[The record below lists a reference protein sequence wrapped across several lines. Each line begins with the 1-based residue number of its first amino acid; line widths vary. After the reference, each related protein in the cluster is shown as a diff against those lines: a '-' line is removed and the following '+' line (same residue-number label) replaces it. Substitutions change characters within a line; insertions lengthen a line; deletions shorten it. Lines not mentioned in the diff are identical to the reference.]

1 MQPGRTGKY
10 PPGCLD
16 NMLNKEQN
24 NKETE
29 NVQQTAGQTGQ
40 VNNQTLNGGEVV
52 NEIVGEA
59 VNQPTAEEQEIEQ
72 LRQVLRETR
81 IRTDTEVPPEEYA
94 LEVDGKGIFARR
106 DIHAIKAK
114 QKAGKTTALKVCI
127 AALLLGLMFRVKS
140 LLVKPRVLYFDTE
153 QSRTDSKLI
162 LEDVARMTGL
172 ESEIIDSQVILQ
184 SLRRCD
190 HDQLL
195 PLLRQALKDEN
206 PDVVFI
212 DGIVEFVA
220 SFNDE
225 SESKELIHELLKLS
239 DDCNCSIVCVLHTN
253 KADEDHNMRGH
264 LGTMLAQKASTV
276 LECKKE
282 RGSSVITVSCSEARH
297 QEMPDWS
304 ITFNEEGCIVDA
316 DEQYKQILEQRRVNQ
331 QQKRQEAVEKEKQE
345 RLEQCL
351 NILRER
357 GGVVSRKQ
365 LTEILVKVLNRKR
378 PTVSTYISEWLK
390 DKAIVEVN
398 GMIQISDALALP
410 F

>member
-1 MQPGRTGKY
+1 MSK
-10 PPGCLD
+10 D
-16 NMLNKEQN
+16 IKN
-24 NKETE
+24 ETE
-29 NVQQTAGQTGQ
+29 NVQQTAGQTGHL
-40 VNNQTLNGGEVV
+40 NNQAQTV
-52 NEIVGEA
+52 NDIVGEA
-59 VNQPTAEEQEIEQ
+59 VNQPSAEEQK
-72 LRQVLRETR
+72 RVRLREILRDTR

-114 QKAGKTTALKVCI
+114 QKAGKTTTLKVCI
-127 AALLLGLMFRVKS
+127 AALLLGVMFRVKS
-140 LLVKPRVLYFDTE
+140 LLEKPRILFFDTE

-162 LEDVARMTGL
+162 LEDVARLTGL
-172 ESEIIDSQVILQ
+172 ESEIIDNQVILQ

-195 PLLRQALKDEN
+195 PLLRQALEDEK

-239 DDCNCSIVCVLHTN
+239 DDCNCAIVCVLHTN

-264 LGTMLAQKASTV
+264 LGTMLAQKAASV

-297 QEMPDWS
+297 EEMPDWS
-304 ITFNEEGCIVDA
+304 ITFNEDGCIVDA
-316 DEQYKQILEQRRVNQ
+316 DEQRLQLIEQRKAEQ
-331 QQKRQEAVEKEKQE
+331 QQKRQEAFEKEKQE
-345 RLEQCL
+345 RLEKCL
-351 NILRER
+351 TILRDK
-357 GGVVSRKQ
+357 GGAVSRKQ
-365 LTEILVKVLNRKR
+365 LTEILVKVLDRKR
-378 PTVSTYISEWLK
+378 PTVSSYISEWLK
-390 DKAIVEVN
+390 DKAIFEDSN
-398 GMIQISDALALP
+398 GFIQASTEFALP
-410 F
+410 Y

>member
-1 MQPGRTGKY
+1 MSIVIKH
-10 PPGCLD
+10 
-16 NMLNKEQN
+16 N
-24 NKETE
+24 ETE
-29 NVQQTAGQTGQ
+29 NVQQTAGQTGL
-40 VNNQTLNGGEVV
+40 VNNQALNGGEVV

-127 AALLLGLMFRVKS
+127 AALLLGLIFRVKS

-162 LEDVARMTGL
+162 LKDVARLTGL

-195 PLLRQALKDEN
+195 PLLRVALEDEK

-239 DDCNCSIVCVLHTN
+239 DDCNCAIVCVLHTN

-304 ITFNEEGCIVDA
+304 ITFNEDGCIVDA
-316 DEQYKQILEQRRVNQ
+316 DEQYKQILEQRRANQ

-351 NILRER
+351 RILRDR

-365 LTEILVKVLNRKR
+365 LTEILVKALDRKR
-378 PTVSTYISEWLK
+378 PTVSSYISEWLK
-390 DKAIVEVN
+390 DKALVEVN